1 MKPTKQVMEAAL
13 LGVVCLTLPAALT
26 AQVETFEKTTET
38 NWGAS
43 VYGGGQV
50 DSLGNLALGMRL
62 SYKVFEFDPL
72 VRLSPEIG
80 FESRKNFLLAKA
92 GARGDSRELYHLST
106 FGGAGV
112 LRIQDF
118 TNASGPGDTSPGSD
132 ETWYVY
138 YGAKV
143 RLPSLAGLPIVG
155 GVLGGL
161 PLTGV
166 SLFVAQELNGLEPPP
181 PQDEIHEFAVAEWFD
196 NSVLFGVMIGSATGW
211 HAQE

>member
-1 MKPTKQVMEAAL
+1 MEAAL
-13 LGVVCLTLPAALT
+13 LGVVCLTIPAVLN

-50 DSLGNLALGMRL
+50 DSLDNLALGLRV
-62 SYKVFEFDPL
+62 SYKVFELDPL

-92 GARGDSRELYHLST
+92 GGRGDSRELYRLSA
-106 FGGAGV
+106 FGGAGMF
-112 LRIQDF
+112 RIQDF
-118 TNASGPGDTSPGSD
+118 TNAGPGDTNPDSE

-138 YGAKV
+138 YGAKF
-143 RLPSLAGLPIVG
+143 RLPSLAGVPIVG

-166 SLFVAQELNGLEPPP
+166 SLFVAQELNGLEPPSVP
-181 PQDEIHEFAVAEWFD
+181 GETHEFAVTEWFD
-196 NSVLFGVMIGSATGW
+196 NAVLFGVMIGSATGW